1 MTTTVSSSLYKSQ
14 IQDYYYERRAESSI
28 GTGDRFLISSAVFGT
43 SSLVTENS
51 SGTYD
56 IATLPTDFA
65 VSDLSSSFCT
75 VTPTLTYA
83 DGVITIRVDLDQS
96 QLTSG
101 ESYPF
106 NTLAILDNEGVPIAL
121 MCVQEDS
128 LYVGKS
134 YTTVM
139 TINTTTA

>member
-56 IATLPTDFA
+56 IATLPTNFT
-65 VSDLSSSFCT
+65 LSELDSSFCT

-83 DGVITIRVDLDQS
+83 DGVITVRVDLDQA
-96 QLTSG
+96 QLTDG
-101 ESYPF
+101 TSYPF
-106 NTLAILDNEGVPIAL
+106 NTLAILDNENVPVAI

-134 YTTVM
+134 YTAVM
-139 TINTTTA
+139 TINTTIA